1 MRGLN
6 RLHRLNKLDRL
17 YRLDWLNILIGSN
30 ILIRLNLLNW
40 LKRMQFLKTLGSA
53 SIVKFWS
60 CFYALDVSTGIF
72 GFIYACPNISSHC
85 HIDSISSGNKHSM
98 HKAQTTIIHAY
109 LHWHKLIL
117 KTLIKISTPKPWI
130 RKTWVQT
137 KIKIKGVSSP
147 TWTLKTH

>member
-17 YRLDWLNILIGSN
+17 YRLNILIGSN

-72 GFIYACPNISSHC
+72 GFIYSRPNISSHC
-85 HIDSISSGNKHSM
+85 HIDSIASGNKHSL

-109 LHWHKLIL
+109 LHDINWYLRPLSKSAPQSRELERL
-117 KTLIKISTPKPWI
+117 GF
-130 RKTWVQT
+130 RQR
-137 KIKIKGVSSP
+137 
-147 TWTLKTH
+147 